1 MGEKKNNRKIKCNLE
16 KPLPV
21 AEITIAEGQTQRP
34 SNPFCVLGEF
44 QTGFILGEKQNGKNS
59 TF

>member
-1 MGEKKNNRKIKCNLE
+1 MQFGKA
-16 KPLPV
+16 LPV

-44 QTGFILGEKQNGKNS
+44 QTGFIFRGQNEQMWI
-59 TF
+59 